1 MTDSELR
8 QALRS
13 LGIDES
19 AQGVIGVLPLVQVA
33 WSDGVVHPKERD
45 LILAFASQQGFA
57 NPEGIRALD
66 TWLTHA
72 PSAAYMEKGT
82 AVLLELAARSGR
94 TFSDMLQLCEAV
106 AAAAGGLFRRVEPA
120 ERESL
125 DLIAKA
131 LSVRPDAAWQA
142 LMARQAGQLS
152 DVESEWLD
160 EERTGVGMRVDHAV
174 PPVEGEPGL
183 AWVDGMTERVVAVNT
198 RVRIG
203 RGRDNEI
210 QLAQDGLASRQHAEL
225 FRDGDGVYV
234 KDLGSLNGTLVEGE
248 RVVERRLFGGEAIV
262 VGDTTLRWRA

>member
-33 WSDGVVHPKERD
+33 WSDGVVHPRERD
-45 LILAFASQQGFA
+45 LILAFARQEGFA
-57 NPEGIRALD
+57 TAEGIRVLD

-72 PSAAYMEKGT
+72 PTPAYMEKGT
-82 AVLLELAARSGR
+82 VVLLELAARSGR

-120 ERESL
+120 ERETL
-125 DLIAKA
+125 DLIARA

-142 LMARQAGQLS
+142 LVARQAARFS
-152 DVESEWLD
+152 DVESEWLE
-160 EERTGVGMRVDHAV
+160 EERTGVGMRVDHPV
-174 PPVEGEPGL
+174 PAAAGEPGL
-183 AWVDGMTERVVAVNT
+183 AWVEGTTERVVPLNG

-203 RGRDNEI
+203 RGRDNEV
-210 QLAQDGLASRQHAEL
+210 QLAHDGLSSRQHAEV
-225 FRDGDGVYV
+225 FREGDGVYV

-262 VGDTTLRWRA
+262 VGATTLRWRA